1 MRTSRNLRWSEL
13 RSGIVIVVAIVLL
26 ALGIL
31 QLGSRAGFF
40 TSTYPLYIYMGNSQ
54 GLKAG
59 SIVRLAGL
67 DVGNVEDINFS
78 PQPQNRKIVV
88 RMAIRKKYMD
98 RIRQDSVASIKTIGL
113 LGDKYVDI
121 TVGSPESPIAPPGGS
136 LKEIQESQ
144 LTNVLSGASSGLEA
158 LNVVLAQLKNIL
170 GNVTNGEGTAGKL
183 LTDPALY
190 NQLRDSAK
198 NIESVAA
205 SLRGGKGSMGKM
217 VNDPQLYNNLLD
229 VSSKTKELVDRLNRG
244 SLIKLSE
251 DKTFYDNLSEI
262 SANLKDV
269 SRSARALTDNLN
281 SGNLSKL
288 SSDKE
293 LYAKIERVSTRLDDV
308 SARLESGEGSAGK
321 LLKDEKL
328 YNNMNKFFEDAD
340 TLVLDFKKNPKK
352 YIKLS
357 IF

>member
-1 MRTSRNLRWSEL
+1 MRSSRNLRWSEL
-13 RSGIVIVVAIVLL
+13 RSGIVIVVALALL

-31 QLGSRAGFF
+31 QLGNRVGLF
-40 TSTYPLYIYMGNSQ
+40 TSNYPLYIYMDDSR

-67 DVGNVEDINFS
+67 SVGNVDDINFS
-78 PQPQNRKIVV
+78 TDPRVKKIVV
-88 RMAIRKKYMD
+88 KISIRKEYMD
-98 RIRQDSVASIKTIGL
+98 RIRQDSVASIKTVGL

-121 TVGSPESPIAPPGGS
+121 SVGSPESPVLPPGGV
-136 LKEIQESQ
+136 LREIKESQ
-144 LTNVLSGASSGLEA
+144 FTNVLSGASSGLEA
-158 LNVVLAQLKNIL
+158 LNVVLGQLKDIL
-170 GNVTNGEGTAGKL
+170 GDVTNGAGTAGKL
-183 LTDPALY
+183 LKDPELY
-190 NQLRDSAK
+190 NQLRDSAE
-198 NIESVAA
+198 NIQRVAA
-205 SLRGGKGSMGKM
+205 SLRDGKGSAGKL

-229 VSSKTKELVDRLNRG
+229 VSSKTRELIDRLNRG

-262 SANLKDV
+262 STNLKDV
-269 SRSARALTDNLN
+269 SRSAKALTDNLN
-281 SGNLSKL
+281 KGNFSKL

-293 LYAKIERVSTRLDDV
+293 LFAKIERVSTRLDDL
-308 SARLESGEGSAGK
+308 SARLESGKGSAGK
-321 LLKDEKL
+321 LLKDEAL

-340 TLVLDFKKNPKK
+340 TLVLDFKKNPRK

>member
-1 MRTSRNLRWSEL
+1 MRSSRNLRWSEL
-13 RSGIVIVVAIVLL
+13 RSGIVIVVAIILL
-26 ALGIL
+26 SLGIL
-31 QLGSRAGFF
+31 QLGSRAGLF
-40 TSTYPLYIYMGNSQ
+40 TRTYTLFVYMDDSQ

-121 TVGSPESPIAPPGGS
+121 TVGSPESPIVQPGGA
-136 LKEIQESQ
+136 LKEIQESR

-198 NIESVAA
+198 NIEGVAA
-205 SLRGGKGSMGKM
+205 SLRDGKGSAGKII
-217 VNDPQLYNNLLD
+217 NDPQLYNNLLD

-244 SLIKLSE
+244 NLIKLSE
-251 DKTFYDNLSEI
+251 DKTFYDNLSEV
-262 SANLKDV
+262 STNLKDV
-269 SRSARALTDNLN
+269 SVSARALADNLN
-281 SGNLSKL
+281 SGSFAKL

-293 LYAKIERVSTRLDDV
+293 LYSKIERISTRLDDL
-308 SARLESGEGSAGK
+308 SARLDAGEGSAGK
-321 LLKDEKL
+321 LLKDDKL

-352 YIKLS
+352 YITLS